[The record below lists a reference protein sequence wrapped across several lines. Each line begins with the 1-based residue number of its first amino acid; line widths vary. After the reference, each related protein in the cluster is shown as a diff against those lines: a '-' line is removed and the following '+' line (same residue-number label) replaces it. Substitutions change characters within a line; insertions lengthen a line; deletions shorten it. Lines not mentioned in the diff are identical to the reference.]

1 MYLIAALQFLA
12 QQVFNLWDE
21 NFPYLVLGCP
31 IFEIGWGF
39 DIAKSLQVKMEFLVS
54 PTNILDGLEYTQSVS
69 PACWVSL
76 DQSACVLLVV
86 MLLLEIVQP
95 NANILWKHC
104 AEA

>member
-1 MYLIAALQFLA
+1 
-12 QQVFNLWDE
+12 
-21 NFPYLVLGCP
+21 
-31 IFEIGWGF
+31 
-39 DIAKSLQVKMEFLVS
+39 VS